1 MANEKIK
8 LGKNG
13 EEKGACLLQQQ
24 GYEILK
30 RNYRCRLGEIDII
43 AREKDCIVFVEVKTR
58 KTKSQG
64 LPEEA
69 VNQYKQH
76 QIEKVALHWLK
87 SSGFKHPNLRFD
99 VISVSPEG
107 IHLLKDAFRPTG
119 KYTY

>member
-1 MANEKIK
+1 MDNEKIR

-13 EEKGACLLQQQ
+13 EEKSIRFLQQQ
-24 GYEILK
+24 EYKILK

-43 AREKDCIVFVEVKTR
+43 AQDKDYIVFVEVKTR
-58 KTKSQG
+58 KTKNYG

-69 VNQYKQH
+69 VTHHKQR

-87 SSGFKHPNLRFD
+87 TSKFKHPNLRFD
-99 VISVSPEG
+99 VVSVTPEG
-107 IHLLKDAFRPTG
+107 LSLLKDAFPPTG